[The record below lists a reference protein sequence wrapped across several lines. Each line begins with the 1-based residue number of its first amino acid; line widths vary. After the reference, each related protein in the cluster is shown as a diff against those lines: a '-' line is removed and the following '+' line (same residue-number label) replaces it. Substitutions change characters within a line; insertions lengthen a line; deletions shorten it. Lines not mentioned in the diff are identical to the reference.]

1 MVKSFRWVASLAAAG
16 LISSVSPA
24 GEITSK
30 ESGSKPIPKEL
41 AGLHDRWTPALDEF
55 CVPGLA
61 IVVVKDDKVIYLD
74 TFGYRDREKQL
85 PVTPDTQ
92 FYIASC
98 TKPFTAAGIMTLVD
112 QGKIKLDDPV
122 KKYLPRFELPDAE
135 LTKKVTIRDLLS
147 HAYGINCGPIVF
159 LDAYTGEITDDRY
172 YRLLKEY
179 GTVTGSPEYTN
190 IHFTLLGRV
199 IESVTGKSWRDYLD
213 EVIFKP
219 AGMSR
224 TTGYADRMY
233 GGTDYA
239 TPYEVG
245 SEGLE
250 PARHRKM
257 DSTMHAAGGLGISI
271 NDAARWL
278 RIWMN
283 SGEID
288 GKHIINSA
296 SAAEMLRLH
305 SKAPNGSIRV
315 INGFGLAWGVG
326 TFQPNGPVYA
336 SHGGGYIGAGAH
348 FSFLPEKKIGVVV
361 LTNAGAPAAI
371 FADQIMS
378 VDIYKKLLDANVP
391 DLLPGHRFGLGQ
403 RLPGIRARAAKIDS
417 EADSADVKKLALP
430 RKSYC
435 GTYTNKW
442 FGTLR
447 IIATKNGLRFKL
459 GKMKLPAI
467 KFDGNAV
474 TVLIGEESREGTFE
488 IDAGKASAIT
498 LKLEAG
504 AIRFARK

>member
-1 MVKSFRWVASLAAAG
+1 
-16 LISSVSPA
+16 
-24 GEITSK
+24 
-30 ESGSKPIPKEL
+30 
-41 AGLHDRWTPALDEF
+41 
-55 CVPGLA
+55 
-61 IVVVKDDKVIYLD
+61 
-74 TFGYRDREKQL
+74 
-85 PVTPDTQ
+85 
-92 FYIASC
+92 
-98 TKPFTAAGIMTLVD
+98 
-112 QGKIKLDDPV
+112 
-122 KKYLPRFELPDAE
+122 
-135 LTKKVTIRDLLS
+135 
-147 HAYGINCGPIVF
+147 
-159 LDAYTGEITDDRY
+159 
-172 YRLLKEY
+172 
-179 GTVTGSPEYTN
+179 
-190 IHFTLLGRV
+190 
-199 IESVTGKSWRDYLD
+199 
-213 EVIFKP
+213 
-219 AGMSR
+219 
-224 TTGYADRMY
+224 MY

-288 GKHIINSA
+288 GKHIIHSA

-305 SKAPNGSIRV
+305 SKLPNGRIRV
-315 INGFGLAWGVG
+315 INGFGLAWSVG

-361 LTNAGAPAAI
+361 LTNSGAPAAI

-378 VDIYKKLLDANVP
+378 VDIYNKLLDANVP
-391 DLLPGHRFGLGQ
+391 DLLPGHRFGLSQ
-403 RLPGIRARAAKIDS
+403 RLPGIRALAAKMDS

-430 RKSYC
+430 RKVYC
-435 GTYTNKW
+435 GTYTNQW

-447 IIATKNGLRFKL
+447 ISATKSGLRFKL
-459 GKMKLPAI
+459 GKMELPAI

-474 TVLIGEESREGTFE
+474 MVLIGEESREGTFE

-498 LKLEAG
+498 LNLEAG
-504 AIRFARK
+504 SIRFARK